1 MSDEYIT
8 NGKMATQR
16 QPNMFLS
23 NQNESMLDRLVY
35 QDFQRRLGSELSDK
49 QKQRLVRTVRHYMT
63 EVSQALPNSPL
74 QEKNKEVL
82 SAVVPDFLSYIN
94 RSASAPAVEEQ
105 DMSRMD
111 VASRFNQLQ
120 NERNGAKAT
129 PPPPPNF
136 RIALQEEGPSPM
148 SQFEMARKQREE
160 EIQRGEQVLSDTMRA
175 DSDFSSA
182 SKRASQQEQL
192 VLADRERGRVMAQ
205 REAAS
210 EMASRLV
217 TPDPRR
223 MFMKDVMEG
232 NPTGQSTSL
241 ESILNGSS
249 GLGQT
254 TNTMPPWGG
263 PADGNMTIALPT
275 QVRTK
280 PPQQADNLIR
290 QEDILAYKENEYN
303 LFVYSADRDWVANKS
318 QNRYNFTVNF
328 DPANNG
334 PGQTYA
340 PTATVKFKN
349 ITRIELVKTILPI
362 EGVDV
367 IQTVTNSTG
376 PVYGTALNINVLSF
390 PYLNVYI
397 PELDTNNFG
406 TDNFLNQAFASLQYD
421 ANWVTDN
428 NTASK
433 GGFLAMI
440 PKFLKCQKVYTP
452 TPLATL
458 RKLSISLQR
467 PDGCLVSDTLDT
479 LDVANIMSSYWLN
492 GSGAT
497 VTGTDYDDTTGTY
510 IWINTSTWFSR
521 FMVNQGD
528 RIQFKGLTFPS
539 SYAGNA
545 GARDDLLTFLQ
556 RPEGHLVVQI
566 AYSSAG
572 PAYTDGANSVGYAN
586 YIIIR
591 SKMVDPTT
599 GSTAVDT
606 FGKLDA
612 GANQTFLNTLTST
625 DGATGRL
632 INLSHQ
638 TTLVFRVI
646 TRDLD
651 PTTRLRPDNIGFGST
666 S

>member
-1 MSDEYIT
+1 V
-8 NGKMATQR
+8 
-16 QPNMFLS
+16 FLS
-23 NQNESMLDRLVY
+23 AQNESMLDRLVY
-35 QDFQRRLGSELSDK
+35 QDFQRRLGSDLSDK
-49 QKQRLVRTVRHYMT
+49 QKQRLLRTVRHYMN
-63 EVSQALPNSPL
+63 EVSEALPSAPL

-94 RSASAPAVEEQ
+94 RSAAAPPVEDQDSA
-105 DMSRMD
+105 RMD
-111 VASRFNQLQ
+111 VATRFNQLQ

-136 RIALQEEGPSPM
+136 RIALQEDGPSPM
-148 SQFEMARKQREE
+148 SQFEIARKQREE
-160 EIQRGEQVLSDTMRA
+160 ELKRGEQMLADTMRA

-182 SKRASQQEQL
+182 SKKASQQEL
-192 VLADRERGRVMAQ
+192 LILADRERNRAMAQ

-223 MFMKDVMEG
+223 LFMKDVLDG
-232 NPTGQSTSL
+232 TPAGQGTSL
-241 ESILNGSS
+241 ESILNATS
-249 GLGQT
+249 GLGD
-254 TNTMPPWGG
+254 
-263 PADGNMTIALPT
+263 ANMTLALPT
-275 QVRTK
+275 QVRAK
-280 PPQQADNLIR
+280 PPQQADVLIR

-303 LFVYSADRDWVANKS
+303 LFVYSADRDWVANKN

-334 PGQTYA
+334 PGATYA
-340 PTATVKFKN
+340 PSASVKFKN

-362 EGVDV
+362 EGVDI
-367 IQTVTNSTG
+367 IQTAASG
-376 PVYGTALNINVLSF
+376 PTYSTALNINILSF

-397 PELDTNNFG
+397 PELDTNSFG
-406 TDNFLNQAFASLQYD
+406 TDTYLNQAFASLQYD

-452 TPLATL
+452 TPLSTL
-458 RKLSISLQR
+458 RKLSISIQR

-479 LDVANIMSSYWLN
+479 LDVNAIVSSYWLT
-492 GSGAT
+492 T
-497 VTGTDYDDTTGTY
+497 VTGGAKTITNTTYALSSGLY

-528 RIQFKGLTFPS
+528 RVQFKNLSFPA
-539 SYAGNA
+539 SYAGNS
-545 GARDDLLTFLQ
+545 GARDDLLSFLM

-566 AYSSAG
+566 AYES
-572 PAYTDGANSVGYAN
+572 PALTFVDGQNSVGYAN

-606 FGKLDA
+606 FGKL
-612 GANQTFLNTLTST
+612 ANAANNTFLDTLSTS

-651 PTTRLRPDNIGFGST
+651 STARLRPDNVGFGST
-666 S
+666 A

>member
-1 MSDEYIT
+1 MSDEYMVS
-8 NGKMATQR
+8 GKSSMATQR
-16 QPNMFLS
+16 QQNVFLS
-23 NQNESMLDRLVY
+23 NQNEAMLGKLVY
-35 QDFQRRLGSELSDK
+35 TDFQRRLGSDLNEK
-49 QKQRLVRTVRHYMT
+49 QKQRLARTVRHYME
-63 EVSQALPNSPL
+63 EVSDKLPSSPL
-74 QEKNKEVL
+74 QEKNSQVL
-82 SAVVPDFLSYIN
+82 ANVVPDFLSYIN
-94 RSASAPAVEEQ
+94 RSASAPTVDERDVA
-105 DMSRMD
+105 RMD

-136 RIALQEEGPSPM
+136 RIALQEDGPSPM
-148 SQFEMARKQREE
+148 SQFEVARKQREE
-160 EIQRGEQVLSDTMRA
+160 ELMRGEQLLAETVRA
-175 DSDFSSA
+175 DSEFSA
-182 SKRASQQEQL
+182 AARRANQQEQNVL
-192 VLADRERGRVMAQ
+192 VERERSKLAAQ
-205 REAAS
+205 REAQS

-223 MFMKDVMEG
+223 MFMRDVLEG
-232 NPTGQSTSL
+232 NPAGQGTPL
-241 ESILNGSS
+241 ESILNNQS
-249 GLGQT
+249 GLGD
-254 TNTMPPWGG
+254 
-263 PADGNMTIALPT
+263 ANMTLAIPT
-275 QVRTK
+275 APRLK
-280 PPQQADNLIR
+280 PPQQADVLIR

-303 LFVYSADRDWVANKS
+303 LHIYSADRDWVTNKS

-334 PGQTYA
+334 PGFTFSPSA
-340 PTATVKFKN
+340 SVKFKN

-362 EGVDV
+362 EGVDI
-367 IQTVTNSTG
+367 IQTVTNTTG

-390 PYLNVYI
+390 PYLNIYV

-406 TDNFLNQAFASLQYD
+406 TDNYLNQAFAAVQYD

-428 NTASK
+428 SAASK

-452 TPLATL
+452 TPLSTL
-458 RKLSISLQR
+458 RKLTISIQR

-479 LDVANIMSSYWLN
+479 LDLANIVSSRWLTT
-492 GSGAT
+492 GAGLT
-497 VTGTDYDDTTGTY
+497 VTGTDYDIGAGTY
-510 IWINTSTWFSR
+510 LWINTNTWFSR
-521 FMVNQGD
+521 FQVNQGD
-528 RIQFKGLTFPS
+528 RIQFKNIAFPA

-545 GARDDLLTFLQ
+545 GARDDLIAFLQ
-556 RPEGHLVVQI
+556 RPDGHLVVQI
-566 AYSSAG
+566 AYES
-572 PAYTDGANSVGYAN
+572 PANTFVDGANSVGYAN

-606 FGKLDA
+606 FGKLA
-612 GANQTFLNTLTST
+612 SGANNTFLETLTNA

-651 PTTRLRPDNIGFGST
+651 PTTRLRPDNVGFGST

>member
-1 MSDEYIT
+1 MSDESMF
-8 NGKMATQR
+8 NGRMATQR
-16 QPNMFLS
+16 QQNVFLS
-23 NQNESMLDRLVY
+23 NQNEAMLGRLVY
-35 QDFQRRLGSELSDK
+35 QDFQRRLGSDLSEK
-49 QKQRLVRTVRHYMT
+49 QKQRLARTVRHYMN
-63 EVSQALPNSPL
+63 EVGQALPDAPL
-74 QEKNKEVL
+74 QSKNKEVL

-105 DMSRMD
+105 DVNRMD

-120 NERNGAKAT
+120 NERNGAKAS

-136 RIALQEEGPSPM
+136 RIALQEDGPSPL

-160 EIQRGEQVLSDTMRA
+160 ELQRGEQLLSETMRA
-175 DSDFSSA
+175 DTEFSAASRRSA
-182 SKRASQQEQL
+182 QQEQL
-192 VLADRERGRVMAQ
+192 VLADRERGRLMAQ
-205 REAAS
+205 REAQS

-223 MFMKDVMEG
+223 MFMKDILEG
-232 NPTGQSTSL
+232 NPQGQGTPL
-241 ESILNGSS
+241 ESILNNQS
-249 GLGQT
+249 GLGD
-254 TNTMPPWGG
+254 
-263 PADGNMTIALPT
+263 ANMTLALPS
-275 QVRTK
+275 VPRVK
-280 PPQQADNLIR
+280 PPQQADVLIR

-303 LFVYSADRDWVANKS
+303 LFVYSADRDWVTNKS

-334 PGQTYA
+334 PGQTFS
-340 PTATVKFKN
+340 PSATVKFKN

-362 EGVDV
+362 EGVDI
-367 IQTVTNSTG
+367 IQTVSNATG
-376 PVYGTALNINVLSF
+376 PVYSTALNINILSF

-406 TDNFLNQAFASLQYD
+406 TDTYLNQAFASIQYD

-458 RKLSISLQR
+458 RKLSISIQR

-479 LDVANIMSSYWLN
+479 LDVANIVSSYYL
-492 GSGAT
+492 G
-497 VTGTDYDDTTGTY
+497 VTAGGYAGTDYDDATGTY
-510 IWINTSTWFSR
+510 LWINTSTWFSR
-521 FMVNQGD
+521 FQVNQGD
-528 RIQFKGLTFPS
+528 RIQFKNLSFPAA
-539 SYAGNA
+539 YAGNA
-545 GARDDLLTFLQ
+545 GARDDLLAFLQ

-566 AYSSAG
+566 AYSTG
-572 PAYTDGANSVGYAN
+572 VPAYFDGANSVGYAN

-591 SKMVDPTT
+591 SKMVNPTT
-599 GSTAVDT
+599 GSTSVDT
-606 FGKLDA
+606 FGKLSASDNNA
-612 GANQTFLNTLTST
+612 FLATLTPT

-651 PTTRLRPDNIGFGST
+651 ATARLRPDNVGFGST